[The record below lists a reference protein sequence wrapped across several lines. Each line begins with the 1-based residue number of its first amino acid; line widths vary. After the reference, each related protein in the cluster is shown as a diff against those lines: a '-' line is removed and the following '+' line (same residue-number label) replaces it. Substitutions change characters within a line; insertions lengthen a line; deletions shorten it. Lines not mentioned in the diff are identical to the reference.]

1 MPGAQ
6 AGLSIAPPSGI
17 RRMASLQRPKAHGDR
32 QEGMRP
38 QLAGLPQA
46 YPFGP
51 QILHAPAS
59 LEELEQAL
67 GSGGRLL
74 RTGALMATEG

>member
-1 MPGAQ
+1 
-6 AGLSIAPPSGI
+6 
-17 RRMASLQRPKAHGDR
+17 
-32 QEGMRP
+32 MRS